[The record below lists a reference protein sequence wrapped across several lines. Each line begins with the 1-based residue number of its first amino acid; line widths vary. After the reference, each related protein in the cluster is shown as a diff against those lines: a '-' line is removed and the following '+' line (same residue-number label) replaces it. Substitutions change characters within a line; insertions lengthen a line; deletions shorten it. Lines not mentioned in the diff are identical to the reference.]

1 MNEHDCRPTL
11 PGYFLRQKG
20 TPCRCRH
27 CGKRLHQT
35 NRWLVIVCNIVVALP
50 VMYQIAQR
58 GLGEWK
64 MFLAFF
70 AADLLLNL
78 CLFPLCR
85 FEVDLSAEKDAHAR
99 NLHR

>member
-11 PGYFLRQKG
+11 TGYFFRKKG
-20 TPCRCRH
+20 TPCLCRH
-27 CGKRLHQT
+27 CGKRLRQT
-35 NRWLVIVCNIVVALP
+35 NRWLVIICNLVVVLP
-50 VMYQIAQR
+50 LMYLIAQR

-64 MFLAFF
+64 LFLILF

-85 FEVDLSAEKDAHAR
+85 YEIDLSAEKDAHAR
-99 NLHR
+99 NLRR